1 MQDALERVQLVIPA
15 FMITAPKQRPTGV
28 TILAVLW
35 FVTGASDAVG
45 TLYMVFKMFSPNIG
59 GAIVYIGLTIYLL
72 LMASVLLA
80 KAALFVVA
88 GIGLF
93 KLQNWARLLS
103 IGFIGFGLLIV
114 TRALLTSVAHPTR
127 SLGAFIALALG
138 IWLIVYFFK
147 PHVKQAF
154 GVPGS

>member
-1 MQDALERVQLVIPA
+1 MTRVLN
-15 FMITAPKQRPTGV
+15 QRPIGV

-45 TLYMVFKMFSPNIG
+45 ILYMVFQMFSPKNIG

-72 LMASVLLA
+72 FLASILLA
-80 KAALFVVA
+80 KAALFVMT
-88 GIGLF
+88 GIGLM
-93 KLQNWARLLS
+93 KLQNWARVLS
-103 IGFIGFGLLIV
+103 IALIGFVVLIG
-114 TRALLTSVAHPTR
+114 TRAVLTSVAHPAR
-127 SLGAFIALALG
+127 SLGLLMALALG

-154 GVPGS
+154 GASGF

>member
-1 MQDALERVQLVIPA
+1 MTRVLN
-15 FMITAPKQRPTGV
+15 QRPIGV

-45 TLYMVFKMFSPNIG
+45 ILYMVFQMFSPKNIG

-72 LMASVLLA
+72 FLASILLA
-80 KAALFVVA
+80 KAALFVMT
-88 GIGLF
+88 GIGLM
-93 KLQNWARLLS
+93 KLQNWARVLS
-103 IGFIGFGLLIV
+103 IALIGFVVLIV
-114 TRALLTSVAHPTR
+114 TRALLTSVAHPAR
-127 SLGAFIALALG
+127 SLGLLMALALG

-154 GVPGS
+154 GASGF

>member
-1 MQDALERVQLVIPA
+1 MTRVL
-15 FMITAPKQRPTGV
+15 KQRPTGV

-45 TLYMVFKMFSPNIG
+45 ILYSVFEMFSPKNIG

-72 LMASVLLA
+72 FLASILLA
-80 KAALFVVA
+80 KAALFVMA
-88 GIGLF
+88 GIGLM

-103 IGFIGFGLLIV
+103 IGLIGFGLLMLAP
-114 TRALLTSVAHPTR
+114 ALPTSVVHPAR
-127 SLGAFIALALG
+127 GVGLLLALALG

-154 GVPGS
+154 GVTGL

>member
-1 MQDALERVQLVIPA
+1 MTTL
-15 FMITAPKQRPTGV
+15 PKQRPRGV

-45 TLYMVFKMFSPNIG
+45 ILYSVFKMFSPNIA

-72 LMASVLLA
+72 LLASVLLA
-80 KAALFVVA
+80 KAALFVIA
-88 GIGLF
+88 GIGLM

-103 IGFIGFGLLIV
+103 IGLIGFGLLIFAP
-114 TRALLTSVAHPTR
+114 ALLTSVAHPAR
-127 SLGAFIALALG
+127 SLGLLMALALG
-138 IWLIVYFFK
+138 IWVIVYFFK

-154 GVPGS
+154 GVTGP

>member
-1 MQDALERVQLVIPA
+1 M
-15 FMITAPKQRPTGV
+15 TKQRPKGV

-45 TLYMVFKMFSPNIG
+45 ILYMVFEMFSPKNIG
-59 GAIVYIGLTIYLL
+59 GAVVYIGLTIYLL

-80 KAALFVVA
+80 KAALFVAA

-103 IGFIGFGLLIV
+103 IGFIGLGVLIV
-114 TRALLTSVAHPTR
+114 TRALLTSVDHPAR
-127 SLGAFIALALG
+127 SLGALIALALG

-154 GVPGS
+154 GTAGS

>member
-1 MQDALERVQLVIPA
+1 MTRVL
-15 FMITAPKQRPTGV
+15 KQRPTGV

-45 TLYMVFKMFSPNIG
+45 ILYSVFEMFSPKNIG

-72 LMASVLLA
+72 FLASILLA
-80 KAALFVVA
+80 KAALFVMA
-88 GIGLF
+88 GIGLM

-103 IGFIGFGLLIV
+103 IGLIGFGLLMLAP
-114 TRALLTSVAHPTR
+114 ALPTSVAHPAR
-127 SLGAFIALALG
+127 GVGLLLALALG

-154 GVPGS
+154 GVTGL

>member
-1 MQDALERVQLVIPA
+1 MT
-15 FMITAPKQRPTGV
+15 TAPKQRPMGV

-45 TLYMVFKMFSPNIG
+45 ILYMVFEMFSPKNIG

-72 LMASVLLA
+72 FLASILVA
-80 KAALFVVA
+80 KAALFVMA

-103 IGFIGFGLLIV
+103 IGLIGFLVLMLAP
-114 TRALLTSVAHPTR
+114 ALLTSVAHPAR
-127 SLGAFIALALG
+127 SLGLLMALALG

-154 GVPGS
+154 GATGF

>member
-1 MQDALERVQLVIPA
+1 M
-15 FMITAPKQRPTGV
+15 TKQRPKGV

-35 FVTGASDAVG
+35 FVPGASDAVG
-45 TLYMVFKMFSPNIG
+45 ILYSVFEMFSPKNIG

-72 LMASVLLA
+72 FLASILLA
-80 KAALFVVA
+80 KAALFVMA

-103 IGFIGFGLLIV
+103 IGLIGFVVLMLAP
-114 TRALLTSVAHPTR
+114 ALLTSVVHTAR
-127 SLGAFIALALG
+127 SLGLLMALALG
-138 IWLIVYFFK
+138 IWVIVYFFK

-154 GVPGS
+154 GVTGL